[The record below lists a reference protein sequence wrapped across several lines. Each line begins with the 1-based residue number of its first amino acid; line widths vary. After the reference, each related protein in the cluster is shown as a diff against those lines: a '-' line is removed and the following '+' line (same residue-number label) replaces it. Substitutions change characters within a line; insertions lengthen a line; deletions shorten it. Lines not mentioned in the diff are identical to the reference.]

1 MTSDNQDHRYA
12 ISLHAVKMVFP
23 LVIGVCS
30 LAQAQQESSFSRSL
44 FGQSS
49 VGAGA
54 GPTPSQSFTGFSNVA
69 TETAIIGSS
78 GGIDTSGFVGRGQ
91 TSNQAFV
98 GRAASEQTGS
108 SANRGNT
115 NRGANMNRG
124 GGARGQRGNNPN
136 AGRAGGQRSR
146 PLGVV
151 YRLAMENITP
161 VSTVTVIPF
170 LSSRLSASSAFLG
183 SQVSVQNEQSTVVI
197 RGRVRN
203 EYQRRLAERVARLE
217 PTVRQV
223 RNELVIEE
231 SGP

>member
-1 MTSDNQDHRYA
+1 MTRDNQNHRYA

-30 LAQAQQESSFSRSL
+30 LAQGQQESSFSRSL

-54 GPTPSQSFTGFSNVA
+54 TRQSQSFTGFSNVA
-69 TETAIIGSS
+69 NETAIIGSS

-91 TSNQAFV
+91 SSDQAFV
-98 GRAASEQTGS
+98 GRAASQAGS
-108 SANRGNT
+108 STNRGNA

-124 GGARGQRGNNPN
+124 RGARGQRGN
-136 AGRAGGQRSR
+136 AGSAGGRRSR
-146 PLGVV
+146 PLGLV

-170 LSSRLSASSAFLG
+170 LSSRLSVSSAFRG

-203 EYQRRLAERVARLE
+203 EYQRRLAARVARLE
-217 PTVRQV
+217 PAVRQV

>member
-1 MTSDNQDHRYA
+1 MTRDNQNHRYA

-30 LAQAQQESSFSRSL
+30 LAQGQQESSFSRSL

-54 GPTPSQSFTGFSNVA
+54 TRQSQSFTGFSNVSN
-69 TETAIIGSS
+69 ETAIIGSS

-91 TSNQAFV
+91 SSDQAFV
-98 GRAASEQTGS
+98 GRAASQAGS
-108 SANRGNT
+108 STNRGNA

-124 GGARGQRGNNPN
+124 RGARGQRGN
-136 AGRAGGQRSR
+136 AGSAGGRRSR
-146 PLGVV
+146 PLGLV

-170 LSSRLSASSAFLG
+170 LSSRLSVSSAFRG

-217 PTVRQV
+217 PAVRQV

>member
-1 MTSDNQDHRYA
+1 MTRDNQNHRYA
-12 ISLHAVKMVFP
+12 ISLHTVKMVFP

-30 LAQAQQESSFSRSL
+30 LVQGQQESSFSRSL

-54 GPTPSQSFTGFSNVA
+54 TRQSQSFTGFSNVA

-91 TSNQAFV
+91 SSDQAFV
-98 GRAASEQTGS
+98 GRAASQAGS
-108 SANRGNT
+108 STNGGNTNRGNT
-115 NRGANMNRG
+115 NRGNANRG
-124 GGARGQRGNNPN
+124 GGARGQRGN
-136 AGRAGGQRSR
+136 AGLAGGRRSR
-146 PLGVV
+146 PLGLV

-170 LSSRLSASSAFLG
+170 LSSRLSVSSAFRG

-217 PTVRQV
+217 PAVRQV
-223 RNELVIEE
+223 RNELVIGE

>member
-1 MTSDNQDHRYA
+1 
-12 ISLHAVKMVFP
+12 MVFP

-30 LAQAQQESSFSRSL
+30 LVQGQQESSFSRSL

-49 VGAGA
+49 VGAGS
-54 GPTPSQSFTGFSNVA
+54 TRQSQSFTGFSNVA

-91 TSNQAFV
+91 SSDQAFV
-98 GRAASEQTGS
+98 GRAASQAGS
-108 SANRGNT
+108 STNRGNA
-115 NRGANMNRG
+115 NRGANRNRG
-124 GGARGQRGNNPN
+124 GGARGQRGN
-136 AGRAGGQRSR
+136 AGSAGGRRSR
-146 PLGVV
+146 PLGLV

-170 LSSRLSASSAFLG
+170 LSSRLSVSSAFRG

-217 PTVRQV
+217 PAVRQV
-223 RNELVIEE
+223 RNELVIGE

>member
-1 MTSDNQDHRYA
+1 MTSDNQNHRYA
-12 ISLHAVKMVFP
+12 VSLHAVKIVFP

-30 LAQAQQESSFSRSL
+30 LAQAQQASSFSRSL
-44 FGQSS
+44 FGESA

-54 GPTPSQSFTGFSNVA
+54 SRQSQSFTGFSNVA

-108 SANRGNT
+108 SANRGN
-115 NRGANMNRG
+115 ANRG
-124 GGARGQRGNNPN
+124 GGARGQRRGNNPN

-197 RGRVRN
+197 RGRVRT

>member
-1 MTSDNQDHRYA
+1 MTRDNQNHRYA

-30 LAQAQQESSFSRSL
+30 LVQGQQESSFSRSL

-54 GPTPSQSFTGFSNVA
+54 TRQSQSFTGFSNVA

-91 TSNQAFV
+91 SSNQAFV
-98 GRAASEQTGS
+98 GRATSEQAGS
-108 SANRGNT
+108 STNRGNA

-151 YRLAMENITP
+151 YRLALENMTP

-170 LSSRLSASSAFLG
+170 LSSRLSTSSAFLG

-203 EYQRRLAERVARLE
+203 EYQRRLAGRVARLE